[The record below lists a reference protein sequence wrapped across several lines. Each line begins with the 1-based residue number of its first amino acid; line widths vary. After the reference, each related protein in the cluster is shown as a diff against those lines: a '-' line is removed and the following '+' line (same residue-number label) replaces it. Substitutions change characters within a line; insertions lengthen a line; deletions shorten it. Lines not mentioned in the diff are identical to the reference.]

1 MSLAKEVG
9 VCCGIIIVII
19 AIFMILD
26 IGFDPV
32 IHNNT
37 TVTID
42 KYTLTV
48 PQTDNFTINDS
59 YSYFYEKDFEK
70 YGMDNYTNATAN
82 NSINYYDYNHNVSI
96 DILDKNKTSYTDQP
110 DGEEIVPIE
119 MSGRYIHQKKDMGDK
134 LVVVTTHEDRGLAR
148 NIINSVKTKS

>member
-9 VCCGIIIVII
+9 VCCGIIILIFII
-19 AIFMILD
+19 FSIMD
-26 IGFDPV
+26 IGLDPV

-37 TVTID
+37 TITID

-48 PQTDNFTINDS
+48 PQTDNYTINDS

-70 YGMDNYTNATAN
+70 YGMDNYINATAN
-82 NSINYYDYNHNVSI
+82 NSIQYHDSSHNVSI
-96 DILDKNKTSYTDQP
+96 DILDKNKTSYTDQS

-119 MSGRYIHQKKDMGDK
+119 MSGRYIKQKRIWVISW
-134 LVVVTTHEDRGLAR
+134 LL
-148 NIINSVKTKS
+148 